1 MNRPIWAALAML
13 VVAGGVSAQ
22 RVTHYDIAAATD
34 SGLKSTVAI
43 DLATYNGGIWL
54 ATGKGLQFSLD
65 TGLTWLQYSSANGLV
80 SNNVSAI
87 CPVGDSLSGF
97 RFWIATNHNIEAGG
111 QLAEYSDGPSFT
123 NNGGSSWNQV
133 DFGSTGQ
140 NIPYVW
146 GGDRTIFDIT
156 GMRDSN
162 TYNNSGTDWMFFTAF
177 AGGFLASR
185 DGGVNWRR
193 IFASP
198 SDSIQFNTP
207 GQPPSLRNRYFS
219 CVVDS
224 SHGDSTFV
232 WAGTAGGVFQ
242 YMYVQPREK
251 LYSRAINRVA
261 FCSTCGIGTKTL
273 IGGSGGLSIGKITGG
288 PFVTR
293 FTNDGLPG
301 NLTTHASY
309 ITAVR
314 EFGGK
319 VFVGTASDS
328 VNSKGLAVST
338 DGGNSFAPVSI
349 FPPPH
354 ILSISDAPISD
365 FAAVRNR
372 LYLAGQQWGL
382 YVSSDTGV
390 TWSHVYINSVD
401 SFSAINAVNAL
412 DVWMDTLRVDTLRVG
427 TDSGLALIAM
437 DSLGTFL
444 NTKHV
449 PFAEDDSTSRRVI
462 RVRTQKHL
470 NPVTPVLVDSTT
482 IWTCNLKA
490 TPAGRAMVGRLYTDM
505 LGNIQFYHHQTN
517 PTGQEAITYDVNF
530 LDDTV
535 IVVGRN
541 GARYS
546 AIGENPTANF
556 SVIDSVSAALK
567 LDNDTITTLEV
578 CGDTLVVG
586 SKYGVAFSTNRGK
599 KFKVYRAKL
608 DPLSADLVVTHTVL
622 NSTDTT
628 AHRYGLTGDFVPAMA
643 VRNAGSG
650 LAEVWFSG
658 RPVDFGTSGICKTW
672 VDPAGRFKLLSMNET
687 DFAWNFEF
695 VGDTVYAAT
704 NAGLLRHIGRG
715 SIDTAQLWDTVMFV
729 DTASSDTL
737 IAPGTPVYAVKKSG
751 NYLWVGTNDG
761 TVRIDLANTDNQ
773 KLFTPVDSTTS
784 KDEVYAFPVPFFPAE
799 GDEVD
804 FHFVVDKSGPVTLE
818 VYDFAMNL
826 VARPIDNI
834 SYAAGI
840 YPNGSTQGRT
850 WDGRNGRG
858 DVVAVGV
865 YYFKVTLPGS
875 EYRWGKIAVLP

>member
-1 MNRPIWAALAML
+1 ML

-22 RVTHYDIAAATD
+22 RVTHYDIAAVAD

-43 DLATYNGGIWL
+43 DLADFNGGIWL

-65 TGLTWLQYSSANGLV
+65 DGLTWLQYSSANGLV
-80 SNNVSAI
+80 SNNVSAMN
-87 CPVGDSLSGF
+87 PVGG
-97 RFWIATNHNIEAGG
+97 RFWVATNHNEPAGG
-111 QLAEYSDGPSFT
+111 QLATFSDGPSFT
-123 NNGGSSWNQV
+123 DDGGNLWTQV
-133 DFGSTGQ
+133 DFGSSGQ

-156 GMRDSN
+156 GVRDSD
-162 TYNNSGTDWMFFTAF
+162 TYNNSETDWMFFTAF

-193 IFASP
+193 IFATP
-198 SDSIQFNTP
+198 SDSVQFFTV

-219 CVVDS
+219 CAADS

-242 YMYVQPREK
+242 YVYVQPREK
-251 LYSRAINRVA
+251 LYSRAINRLA
-261 FCSTCGIGTKTL
+261 FCATCGSGTKTL

-288 PFVTR
+288 PFVSR
-293 FTNDGLPG
+293 FTQDGLPG
-301 NLTTHASY
+301 NLTTRASY
-309 ITAVR
+309 ITAVT

-328 VNSKGLAVST
+328 GVSTGLAVSN
-338 DGGNSFAPVSI
+338 DGGDSFAPVSL
-349 FPPPH
+349 PPP
-354 ILSISDAPISD
+354 IISIEGAPVSD
-365 FAAVRNR
+365 FVAVRNR
-372 LYLAGQQWGL
+372 LYLAAQRWGL
-382 YVSSDTGV
+382 YVSSDTGA
-390 TWSHVYINSVD
+390 TWSNMLINSAD
-401 SFSAINAVNAL
+401 TLNAINAVNAL
-412 DVWMDTLRVDTLRVG
+412 DIWMDTLRVG
-427 TDSGLALIAM
+427 TDSGLVLIAM
-437 DSLGTFL
+437 DSVGTFL
-444 NTKHV
+444 NMKHV

-462 RVRTQKHL
+462 RVRTQKFLHD
-470 NPVTPVLVDSTT
+470 TTQTVDSTV
-482 IWTCNLKA
+482 IWTCNLKM
-490 TPAGRAMVGRLYTDM
+490 TGAGRAMVGRLYTDL
-505 LGNIQFYHHQTN
+505 LGDIQFYHHQTN
-517 PTGQEAITYDVNF
+517 PAGLEAVTYDVNF
-530 LDDTV
+530 LGDTV

-546 AIGENPTANF
+546 AIGDNPTANF
-556 SVIDSVSAALK
+556 PVVDSVSATLK

-578 CGDTLVVG
+578 RGDTMVFG
-586 SKYGVAFSTNRGK
+586 SKYGLAFSVDHGK

-622 NSTDTT
+622 NSINST
-628 AHRYGLTGDFVPAMA
+628 ANRYGLTGDFVPAMA
-643 VRNAGSG
+643 VRNVGSG
-650 LAEVWFSG
+650 PAEVWFSG
-658 RPVDFGTSGICKTW
+658 RPVDVGTPGMSKTW
-672 VDPAGRFKLLSMNET
+672 IDTAGRFTLLSMNET

-695 VGDTVYAAT
+695 VDDTVYAAT
-704 NAGLLRHIGRG
+704 NAGLWRHINVHLN
-715 SIDTAQLWDTVMFV
+715 DTIGDTSQTWDTVAFV
-729 DTASSDTL
+729 NVATSDTL
-737 IAPGTPVYAVKKSG
+737 IAPGTPVYSVKKSG

-761 TVRIDLANTDNQ
+761 TVRIDLNNSGNQ
-773 KLFTPVDSTTS
+773 KLFTPVDSATS

-804 FHFVVDKSGPVTLE
+804 FHFVVDKPGTVTLE

-850 WDGRNGRG
+850 WDGRNGQG

-865 YYFKVTLPGS
+865 YYFKVTLPGG
-875 EYRWGKIAVLP
+875 EHRWGKIAVLP